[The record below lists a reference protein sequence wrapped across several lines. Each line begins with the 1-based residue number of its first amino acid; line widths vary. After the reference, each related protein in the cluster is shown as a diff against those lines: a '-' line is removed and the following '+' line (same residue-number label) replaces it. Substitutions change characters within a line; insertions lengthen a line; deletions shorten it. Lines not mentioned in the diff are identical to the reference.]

1 MCYMVSDECRDP
13 LGMKDGS
20 IEDNQI
26 TASSE
31 WDSNHGPNN
40 ARLDRP
46 AGDGRTGAWR
56 PRFND
61 INPWIQVDFGKLRSV
76 SGIVSQGR
84 SDYDSWVTKY
94 NVQYSNDGTSWEYV
108 KDADDVDMVRRNPGF
123 IIHKY
128 GYT

>member
-1 MCYMVSDECRDP
+1 
-13 LGMKDGS
+13 MKDGS

-46 AGDGRTGAWR
+46 AGGGRTGAWSAKT
-56 PRFND
+56 ND
-61 INPWIQVDFGKLRSV
+61 INQWIQVDFGKLRSV

-84 SDYDSWVTKY
+84 SDRDQFRHFRTACALGGPDK
-94 NVQYSNDGTSWEYV
+94 SNGDEPV
-108 KDADDVDMVRRNPGF
+108 P
-123 IIHKY
+123 H
-128 GYT
+128 